1 MQQVLGRL
9 DANRDVAAADMVC
22 KAWRALKTPYP
33 ALRKYDTINVSTL
46 NWIKANRNRVMSFA
60 FNLSSKKAVQRSTI
74 GSELLLLGL
83 LGCPALSSLT
93 IKCRA
98 LEAIPPQSLLG
109 LTSLQHLTI
118 ADCAGLTRL
127 PDEMSAL
134 SALLSL
140 KIQRNMNLTRLPAS
154 LGKLQQLQ
162 ELQISGDYDGIYTD
176 RLCSLPES
184 LGQLSRLTM
193 LSIVNC
199 SELTQLPQS
208 ITQLSKLR
216 HLSVTACQS
225 MFHPLPEQGLA
236 GLQSLTLLEFR
247 ACSTSYGCRLPAG
260 LSELTSLQVLSTSR
274 YRLPPALPASN
285 SLTHI
290 CIEESHEPLPGQL
303 WRQPLLVQLRLH
315 KVYVLK
321 EIPDTLELPNLQL
334 RPHKAYEVKENTDM
348 LELPNLQELCMDSCW
363 GLASLPANVWQA
375 LGGSL
380 RKLQLMRLTKLAA
393 LPPGMASLQ
402 QLRYLEVD
410 GCELLAELPGCL
422 VGCTQLRQLVLQ
434 SCKALAALPA
444 GLEAMP
450 SLKQATI
457 QDCDSLQNVP
467 YSLRRKPKVG
477 LASAPLDFWWD
488 EEVGSDGDDAPFDDE
503 DDEDGECCIQNAVR
517 FFIDEGYFLEGDTE
531 ILRAY
536 ITASQGRLEIS
547 GESSGA
553 FMSIRGYYVPE
564 KWDVYWTIR
573 SACHK
578 AYESMKPGQMV
589 NCIPGV
595 QAMSLK
601 RNFLQTWQQAYGEAA
616 FGYIPRSYLL
626 PQQYWLWRSH
636 LLASGSP
643 DDAKWVLKA
652 NIHRGKG

>member
-83 LGCPALSSLT
+83 GSCPALSSLT
-93 IKCRA
+93 I
-98 LEAIPPQSLLG
+98 
-109 LTSLQHLTI
+109 
-118 ADCAGLTRL
+118 
-127 PDEMSAL
+127 
-134 SALLSL
+134 
-140 KIQRNMNLTRLPAS
+140 N
-154 LGKLQQLQ
+154 
-162 ELQISGDYDGIYTD
+162 ELQ
-176 RLCSLPES
+176 
-184 LGQLSRLTM
+184 
-193 LSIVNC
+193 
-199 SELTQLPQS
+199 QLPQS
-208 ITQLSKLR
+208 ITQLSKLP
-216 HLSVTACQS
+216 HLLVASCQS
-225 MFHPLPEQGLA
+225 LFYSLPEQELS

-285 SLTHI
+285 SFTHI

-315 KVYVLK
+315 KVYELK
-321 EIPDTLELPNLQL
+321 EIPDTLELPNLQ
-334 RPHKAYEVKENTDM
+334 
-348 LELPNLQELCMDSCW
+348 ELCIDSCW
-363 GLASLPANVWQA
+363 SLASLPANLWQA
-375 LGGSL
+375 LGGSLRKLQLMRLSKLAALPPGMTHTAGCARATARHPASCASIPAGAWPPCQPPWQAIGGSL

-457 QDCDSLQNVP
+457 
-467 YSLRRKPKVG
+467 
-477 LASAPLDFWWD
+477 
-488 EEVGSDGDDAPFDDE
+488 
-503 DDEDGECCIQNAVR
+503 
-517 FFIDEGYFLEGDTE
+517 
-531 ILRAY
+531 
-536 ITASQGRLEIS
+536 
-547 GESSGA
+547 
-553 FMSIRGYYVPE
+553 
-564 KWDVYWTIR
+564 
-573 SACHK
+573 
-578 AYESMKPGQMV
+578 
-589 NCIPGV
+589 
-595 QAMSLK
+595 
-601 RNFLQTWQQAYGEAA
+601 
-616 FGYIPRSYLL
+616 
-626 PQQYWLWRSH
+626 
-636 LLASGSP
+636 
-643 DDAKWVLKA
+643 
-652 NIHRGKG
+652 